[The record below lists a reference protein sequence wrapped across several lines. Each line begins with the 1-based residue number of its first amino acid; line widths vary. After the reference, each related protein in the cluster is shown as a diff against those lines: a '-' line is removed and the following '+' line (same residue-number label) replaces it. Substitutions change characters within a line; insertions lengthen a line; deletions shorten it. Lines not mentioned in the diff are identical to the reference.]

1 VTVAVL
7 FLTILAALMGP
18 DERAANE
25 SPRHQIADCDR
36 GPVTIG
42 SGPSDWR
49 RRSIVAGPVGVLRD
63 PLGRMTRTAN
73 GQLITKMPIFVAGR
87 APVTVSV
94 PDRDRHRVFLYYGRM
109 EDRQGRPT
117 TIIGRAPGFSVV
129 RFEPCA
135 DRPRTVWP
143 GGIRVVGLRAVRLEV
158 RPEGS
163 ERVVSLALGRPRVYR
178 PRMTSASWRGV
189 SVIARR

>member
-1 VTVAVL
+1 MKAAVL
-7 FLTILAALMGP
+7 VAIVIAVAWPG
-18 DERAANE
+18 DRAEGE
-25 SPRHQIADCDR
+25 SPRRQLADCER

-42 SGPSDWR
+42 SGPPNWR

-73 GQLITKMPIFVAGR
+73 GHLITKMPIFVSGR

-94 PDRDRHRVFLYYGRM
+94 PDRARHRVFLYYGRM

-143 GGIRVVGLRAVRLEV
+143 GGIRVVGRRAVRLEV

-163 ERVVSLALGRPRVYR
+163 ERVVSLALGRPQLSRGSPQR
-178 PRMTSASWRGV
+178 RDGASR
-189 SVIARR
+189 